1 MLAHDRRN
9 KIVVCRHELANDLLS
24 DTIELLQGRIVANDS
39 TGWIGVTVDG
49 GGGGSSTTLQGNYR
63 A

>member
-49 GGGGSSTTLQGNYR
+49 GGGWF
-63 A
+63 